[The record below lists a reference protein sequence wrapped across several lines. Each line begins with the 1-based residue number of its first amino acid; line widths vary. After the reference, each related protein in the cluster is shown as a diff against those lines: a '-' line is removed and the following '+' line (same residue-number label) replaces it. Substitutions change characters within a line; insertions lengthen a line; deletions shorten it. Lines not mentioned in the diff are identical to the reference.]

1 MYAKESCVE
10 ILILDKG
17 VIGTKASLYSMIK
30 ERILPE
36 NILDLSHCALICSQ
50 LHKTKPMEK
59 VKSHNHSK
67 KIFNTSQSESHSIN

>member
-1 MYAKESCVE
+1 MYAKESSVE

-36 NILDLSHCALICSQ
+36 NILDLSHCALICSHLQ
-50 LHKTKPMEK
+50 KTKPMEK
-59 VKSHNHSK
+59 LKSRIVKTFLTHLCK
-67 KIFNTSQSESHSIN
+67 KAIA